1 MTLSPPTDQDYSL
14 GGLMGSRV
22 GVSVNTL
29 LPVPRVAHLGNVL
42 FPHAHILLV

>member
-42 FPHAHILLV
+42 FPHAHILLI